1 MKATS
6 PMRTTG
12 KKALS
17 VAAQEAIWDLFQ
29 ILELQS
35 PNAGETGLQ
44 RLQKVCDQAVE
55 LSMMMR
61 QAKDNIYVYF
71 SKDPN
76 EKPLSEWDHLIE
88 EGSSAKSSSRKPGH
102 ISYIYS
108 GALVKTTKENPEKLV
123 VLEKAEA
130 VVYDG

>member
-1 MKATS
+1 MKATG
-6 PMRTTG
+6 PLRTTG
-12 KKALS
+12 KALS
-17 VAAQEAIWDLFQ
+17 VAAQRRIWGFFQ
-29 ILELQS
+29 VLKLQS
-35 PNAGETGLQ
+35 PNAGEAGLQ

-61 QAKDNIYVYF
+61 QAKDDIYVYF
-71 SKDPN
+71 SEEPN
-76 EKPLSEWDHLIE
+76 EEPLSEWDRLIE
-88 EGSSAKSSSRKPGH
+88 EGSSAKSSLRRPGH